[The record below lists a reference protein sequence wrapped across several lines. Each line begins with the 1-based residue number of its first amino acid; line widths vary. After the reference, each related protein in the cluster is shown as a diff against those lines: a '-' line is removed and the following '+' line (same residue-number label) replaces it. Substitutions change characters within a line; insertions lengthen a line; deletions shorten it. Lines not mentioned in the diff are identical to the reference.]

1 MEFWYYETG
10 GHTSDEM
17 IVGTEFFAGNR
28 YGIYSHGYGF
38 LPYIRDNS
46 TFLGISPYSEIPYNM
61 NQWHHVAITYD
72 GNNFHFWVDGDE
84 KFNDSG
90 TVTNF
95 GLISE
100 DLVINRH
107 TEYREVVQDFQAS

>member
-1 MEFWYYETG
+1 
-10 GHTSDEM
+10 M

-84 KFNDSG
+84 KFTDS
-90 TVTNF
+90 
-95 GLISE
+95 S
-100 DLVINRH
+100 R
-107 TEYREVVQDFQAS
+107 S